1 LNISR
6 KYESGLRM
14 LKLAAVPAALM
25 VAPNA
30 AHAGFIGYYDPTNWT
45 FTNAPGDGSV
55 DTSGAPNSITVTGA
69 NNGSCIG
76 CIVNYNTDY
85 TITAAVTGT
94 WTFDWQYSTADLPGY
109 DWGGYLLNGVF
120 AQLATNGGDS
130 GNISLAVNAGDVI
143 GFRVN
148 CTDCV
153 AGAGTIS
160 ISNFSAL
167 SSGASAAPEP
177 SSLALMA
184 LGASGIVAARR
195 RRRVQ

>member
-1 LNISR
+1 
-6 KYESGLRM
+6 M

-45 FTNAPGDGSV
+45 LTAAPGDGSV
-55 DTSGAPNSITVTGA
+55 DTSGAPSSITVIGA
-69 NNGSCIG
+69 NNGIG
-76 CIVNYNTDY
+76 IGNFVNYNTDY
-85 TITAAVTGT
+85 TITAAATGT
-94 WTFDWQYSTADLPGY
+94 WTFDWSYTSLDSPGY

-120 AQLATNGGDS
+120 TQLASSSPNS
-130 GNISLAVNAGDVI
+130 GNVSIAVSSGDVI
-143 GFRVN
+143 GFEVG
-148 CTDCV
+148 CSDCV
-153 AGAGTIS
+153 IQPGNLA
-160 ISNFSAL
+160 ISNFSAP